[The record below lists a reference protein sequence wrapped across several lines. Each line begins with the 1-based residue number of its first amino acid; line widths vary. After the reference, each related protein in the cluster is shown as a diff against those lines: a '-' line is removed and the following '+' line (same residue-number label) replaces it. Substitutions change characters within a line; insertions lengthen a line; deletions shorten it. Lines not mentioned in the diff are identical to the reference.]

1 MKTKFLIS
9 ILLALTGLSS
19 WAQTPAD
26 TLTNEKVIQLTKI
39 GLQPSVIISKIQTS
53 HTKFDVSTTALVV
66 LSDNQVVPDV
76 INEMIKVATQQ
87 QAELAKKVDLKNPND
102 AHSAGIY
109 YYNAS
114 DTSKP
119 IRKVDPT
126 VMGNTRTSG
135 GSFYGIGGTKTTSSI
150 SGSRSRL
157 QISETKPVFYFYFE
171 QNNNPYSDSWWF
183 ATATSPNEFVLV
195 KLDQTKESRI
205 ITIGSSASVGS
216 YGGGVG
222 SGVPEK
228 TKIQYSYEQVKEG
241 IYRVTFQQELKP
253 GEYCFMYASTT
264 PSRFSNNKVFDF
276 GIPKLK

>member
-19 WAQTPAD
+19 WAQTPSD

-53 HTKFDVSTTALVV
+53 QTKFDVSTTALIV
-66 LSDNQVVPDV
+66 LSDNQVLPDV

-87 QAELAKKVDLKNPND
+87 QIEVANKVDMTNPND
-102 AHSAGIY
+102 MHSPGIY
-109 YYNAS
+109 FYNES
-114 DTSKP
+114 DKSNP
-119 IRKVDPT
+119 VRKVDPT
-126 VMGNTRTSG
+126 VMGNTHTGG

-150 SGSRSRL
+150 SGSKSRL
-157 QISETKPVFYFYFE
+157 QISETQPVFYFYFE
-171 QNNNPYSDSWWF
+171 QNSNPYSDSWWF

-195 KLDQTKESRI
+195 KLDQSKESRI
-205 ITIGSSASVGS
+205 IQIGSSTSIGG

-222 SGVPEK
+222 SGIPEK
-228 TKIQYSYEQVKEG
+228 TKVQYTYEQVKEG
-241 IYRVTFQQELKP
+241 IYRVTFQQGLKP
-253 GEYCFMYASTT
+253 GEYCFVYASTT

-276 GIPKLK
+276 GIPKL